1 MSMFYDSDDLFK
13 SDELTTQEK
22 LDIIAERNKKNF
34 TEYGNVSNEGIAS
47 IYNKFT
53 NPLAKERRSS
63 KTYANTPDQEF
74 LDYLFR
80 KDAVTSKDRASFK
93 YKDEADDFTRN
104 KHRFKEEQIGPN
116 ISNLAKGFLKNK
128 DNIFL
133 TGRDYDLLQDKL
145 SKSKEF
151 SEALV
156 QETIDSGKKDG
167 VSLGN
172 IFARN
177 AANRINTANV
187 VAEAVGVPLAKTYD
201 TGLTAIQDLANGDAT
216 LLAETALRTAGISAD
231 IALNISSGLLPH
243 EIAQTAGAIGGFG
256 VDDNETY
263 LQNLGKRLY
272 DQFLTT
278 QIPGYGDF
286 EVTDTSL
293 YKGLEKVVMTEED
306 RKALEGTAIDTGVEG
321 LALTALIA
329 NPFGVT
335 SAPFKLAMKV
345 PSGIYKGANRIN
357 SIVQLNGPL
366 KKQLFPLI
374 EKEIARVEK
383 IKGRPLNNKELDE
396 IQAIMNGNIIDTKVS
411 ILGGVKIKDKW
422 KGGVT
427 KDMQQYMLQ
436 QLDKYMA
443 NRAGNQYARQ
453 LNVKDKTS
461 LPTTAQKDVMDLTIQ
476 GGGSANLNLIS
487 TANRTSPKTK
497 GVTVGDQNTV
507 LFTKKSTQEEIIEKL
522 PIGSNHKLLL
532 EMNLKREPVAGV
544 STNPRAQSGF
554 TYAGKPNYTSPITSE
569 MKNETFTYMQKL
581 ISEGYTFRELAKMD
595 KIFPRIY
602 LGIDSNGKMKGKVK
616 YIEWAKANGADLFP
630 EHNSQN
636 RLGYNPDQT
645 WFDNKRSTGFAAGNA
660 IVDSFTNFIKTN
672 DTVFLDSNA
681 AAKFYLSS
689 KGQIGKVTQKT
700 IYGINDTIA
709 GRLSSGSSSTQK
721 AADAKQIKEYVTE
734 VLTKSKDPDI
744 IKFLGNNPTQV
755 VDDLFNKRRK
765 HIDFSGRL
773 QQTYTMRTLN
783 KEPQFMNNIHNA
795 VGKQLSENTFE
806 FNTELLNEVMKATGI
821 TDPVEASGKLF
832 NYVSMHRGTYV
843 VPGFDKRLLNPT
855 IGRMLDDIGDFEKGF
870 GEAVNLNNYLNS
882 QIGKV
887 IFDDP
892 TISYRTIRD
901 KISSQHPDFVGKQID
916 EMLSRRTAAQTGNEI
931 YGIFIQPLDEFT
943 NNIAKGRGTDREL
956 GQALKILKEVD
967 NFSKLEFNQLLS
979 RYNQT
984 RKSLLKEKP
993 NMYLPEPVFGTKI
1006 PETQITKITERFGKK
1021 IANKF
1026 IDAAKKN
1033 GYYFKYE
1040 DGMRSIFDNDFKD
1053 IIKISSYAKGG
1064 SVETTTPEKDRI
1076 KAQAGIGVG
1085 NPRQNLFGF
1094 NIDSFMEEQR
1104 TVDQGLYDNKE
1115 PDIPEGKF
1123 NPYEVSRIIDRED
1136 EIMQKRRELGYL
1148 PVGEGIKEYNKRQ
1161 RETAFNLKPR
1171 EKKLEEIREQT
1182 RELLNPGKT
1191 TKLKLSETGQ
1201 LFTQNPLFRQTVG
1214 TGLMV
1219 QTAPMVIA
1227 KAFADDVVGMLEG
1240 RGEGFD
1246 DVKKIIPTLYKMSR
1260 SMQPEFSEQ
1269 EYISVIQEINKMQDA
1284 GVNNL
1289 AFGIVDAL
1297 GMGIDFMADADVQ
1310 RKVKDLYDEAD
1321 IEKPETFLGKLGAL
1335 GIELG
1340 APAGTWFKVMNR
1352 ARTALRA
1359 KGFNT
1364 FVDKST
1370 GSAGF
1375 AYAAQKVSNIAK
1387 RSAVLGSTFGVSDA
1401 VGMSR
1406 YSTVNELFEDPLLL
1420 SDKES
1425 IEGLSGRELALTNFR
1440 NRLRFGAD
1448 GAMIGGLFPL
1458 VGPPAWAV
1466 TKIAAGEVG
1475 SAIGAVG
1482 KYVINPPMTSI
1493 ANTLAGKST
1502 VLTRAAEDTIAVVT
1516 GMRPELTGP
1525 IGKTGQV
1532 VSGSIQAINNFVGKQ
1547 IVTRALLGAQDLT
1560 QVVTKNLYGRGINME
1575 PEGASQLTFLTRQL
1589 PERKEWSM
1597 FSVNSYDPLKQNLAR
1612 IDNVM
1617 GMFRDIGKLS
1627 KDAFF
1632 LSGEAKL
1639 FIKSNMRATED
1650 YLRLIEDESYNLAQN
1665 FQKRYNKYGES
1676 KHLQNH
1682 YMDQV
1687 LGFLKGKVKLEHL
1700 APELRETAK
1709 RLNDHLTALRKKF
1722 ADLLP
1727 AGGMKDYMETN
1738 LREYMRKSF
1747 AMFTNPNFYPSKESI
1762 AAARKYMAEMIEKD
1776 PTLKFQAELAF
1787 PDRPLAEAIKQ
1798 SAELRIA
1805 DFMETLRY
1813 EMDDPLIG
1821 MQNAAKKDLGL
1832 EDLVIQTGE
1841 ELPTVLRKLLGEE
1854 NNLKASVLQTASS
1867 LSHQAA
1873 QKIALD
1879 KVAKLG
1885 LEGGWLFRTAEEAR
1899 DLGKIINA
1907 SQVKETGTGLLHT
1920 DSVGLYGAP
1929 EIVGQLNGFNMFDS
1943 ILKNK
1948 IYHNLIAFKATVQGG
1963 KTLYSP
1969 ATQARNFG
1977 SASLFALNQGHIG
1990 GKVSVGESFKMIM
2003 DDIFGPGGNADP
2015 LKVIENIT
2023 RKIRLGVLD
2032 ENIVAEELGAVLRE
2046 LKGQQTGV
2054 YSMTGLTNR
2063 VGDTQLTKLVQK
2075 MYAGGDNI
2083 WKWHGH
2089 EYVKSQLSGNI
2100 RSIDEISD
2108 YFTNVIG
2115 RKFEPTDAFTG
2126 KVKTVAEGI
2135 EEMAAYM
2142 IRETYPTYS
2151 RVPPVIQALR
2161 KFPFGNFIS
2170 FPAEIMRTTF
2180 AATGLSLK
2188 HIASDNPTLRAMGY
2202 KGLLGQLTTLYGVG
2216 ATTQAISSA
2225 MTGIDERQMDAYTQF
2240 LGPEYMR
2247 FHQLIPITTKQRDGS
2262 FKAFDM
2268 SAYNP
2273 YDYMIAPIEGII
2285 QNLERMRLEGTPGK
2299 IDDDMFNTM
2308 YALDGPL
2315 ASLISPFIAE
2325 TIGLEP
2331 FFDVL
2336 PSGYAVGGR
2345 GGITK
2350 SGSKVYDKDDT
2361 KEEKYNKSFA
2371 HILGAIAPGV
2381 YTTGVKVYGALQ
2393 ADISQGQQ
2401 INLADQLFK
2410 LMGGSTIVINP
2421 NKALDYKV
2429 ADIKKIRGQAYNT
2442 EHFFGESNWQNRP
2455 AEVLEAE
2462 FENIQDQAFR
2472 AQFQVY
2478 EMFKESLE
2486 SGLLKKSDVRSIL
2499 KDRGFSNKQIRNLT
2513 EGVFTPVT
2521 FSESAMEKRAKN
2533 IKAAYPG
2540 VFIRTIDLYPKQKLK
2555 DVIRRYK
2562 NKRFIRF
2569 IDPETLPER
2578 PTYKERPN
2586 LSQAAPQP
2594 NIPVPPLPDTGTP
2607 EIAPNQMANVSGT
2620 AVSPQTGLT
2629 NSESVYLSP
2638 TEQLY
2643 RRKERGLA

>member
-1 MSMFYDSDDLFK
+1 MPDKTPSLGILNLGLTPYDDEYLHPEFLDKNLAPFAGEINAYIKEFDPKGELDNTGIMAYVKRFMRNKHDQQFGAGIDRNKIDIQNAKLMQEVTKPFSEMSFAEKITLADRTKGAALSNILAPVGADLIDYSSAVKDDPRLAVKTAGNVGEEIVDFGSGLAASVARVPLAAVGNDAAREKVRGFNEAIMGANIPEDSNYFFNLIDKGFGNEGLAGPIGLVDKFTDYTNDVIQNKIGLPDDVYESLPESVKRGNNAVELAGFLASGSAITKIATAPYKLLTKTGAKAGALSNIQKIRNQFDARLDILSKQGASKEDLFK
-13 SDELTTQEK
+13 LSDTYVNAIRQQ
-22 LDIIAERNKKNF
+22 F
-34 TEYGNVSNEGIAS
+34 
-47 IYNKFT
+47 
-53 NPLAKERRSS
+53 NPK
-63 KTYANTPDQEF
+63 
-74 LDYLFR
+74 
-80 KDAVTSKDRASFK
+80 
-93 YKDEADDFTRN
+93 
-104 KHRFKEEQIGPN
+104 
-116 ISNLAKGFLKNK
+116 
-128 DNIFL
+128 
-133 TGRDYDLLQDKL
+133 
-145 SKSKEF
+145 
-151 SEALV
+151 
-156 QETIDSGKKDG
+156 
-167 VSLGN
+167 
-172 IFARN
+172 
-177 AANRINTANV
+177 
-187 VAEAVGVPLAKTYD
+187 VAEELIKMERARFEKNPYFLQAK
-201 TGLTAIQDLANGDAT
+201 
-216 LLAETALRTAGISAD
+216 D
-231 IALNISSGLLPH
+231 I
-243 EIAQTAGAIGGFG
+243 
-256 VDDNETY
+256 
-263 LQNLGKRLY
+263 R
-272 DQFLTT
+272 
-278 QIPGYGDF
+278 
-286 EVTDTSL
+286 
-293 YKGLEKVVMTEED
+293 
-306 RKALEGTAIDTGVEG
+306 
-321 LALTALIA
+321 
-329 NPFGVT
+329 
-335 SAPFKLAMKV
+335 
-345 PSGIYKGANRIN
+345 
-357 SIVQLNGPL
+357 
-366 KKQLFPLI
+366 
-374 EKEIARVEK
+374 
-383 IKGRPLNNKELDE
+383 
-396 IQAIMNGNIIDTKVS
+396 
-411 ILGGVKIKDKW
+411 
-422 KGGVT
+422 
-427 KDMQQYMLQ
+427 
-436 QLDKYMA
+436 
-443 NRAGNQYARQ
+443 
-453 LNVKDKTS
+453 
-461 LPTTAQKDVMDLTIQ
+461 LPTSAQKDVMDLTIQ

-497 GVTVGDQNTV
+497 GVTVGNQNTV

-581 ISEGYTFRELAKMD
+581 ISEGYSFRELAKMD

-602 LGIDSNGKMKGKVK
+602 LGIDSNGRMKGKVK

-630 EHNSQN
+630 EHNAQN
-636 RLGYNPDQT
+636 RLGYNSDQT

-1040 DGMRSIFDNDFKD
+1040 DGMRSIFDDDFKD
-1053 IIKISSYAKGG
+1053 IIKTQDGFTEINVGPRYEIEMKTGG
-1064 SVETTTPEKDRI
+1064 RVTTPEKDRI
-1076 KAQAGIGVG
+1076 KGEAGIGVG
-1085 NPRQNLFGF
+1085 NPKQNLYGF
-1094 NIDSFMEEQR
+1094 NIDAYVKQLR

-1171 EKKLEEIREQT
+1171 EKKLKEIREQT

-1370 GSAGF
+1370 DAAGF

-1425 IEGLSGRELALTNFR
+1425 IEGLSGRELALANFR
-1440 NRLRFGAD
+1440 NRVRFGAD

-1821 MQNAAKKDLGL
+1821 MQNAAKKNLGL

-2350 SGSKVYDKDDT
+2350 SGSKVYDKNDE
-2361 KEEKYNKSFA
+2361 KPEKYNKSFA

-2513 EGVFTPVT
+2513 DGVFTPVT

>member
-1 MSMFYDSDDLFK
+1 MPEYGIGTLGLRDEEGNPRSRDFDTLYKRKKEISQLDNPNEGSGFNLMNRILRADPQLGMSTPDTNLSYLKRMEPKGDNLAEEIKNMNPTMIKNLVERGFFGDEGKQILNKIYTTGPEYRLPNAIEDIKKLSPNTDLLGGYDSIKELNIAKDLY
-13 SDELTTQEK
+13 EQEEQLTGQQ
-22 LDIIAERNKKNF
+22 
-34 TEYGNVSNEGIAS
+34 NVSPSFGNFVKNIFFMSGKGKKDIK
-47 IYNKFT
+47 II
-53 NPLAKERRSS
+53 PKEYQEELEIDSGNS
-63 KTYANTPDQEF
+63 TLVYDSNTDQMYAQYDS
-74 LDYLFR
+74 R
-80 KDAVTSKDRASFK
+80 KDAYADKKYINDYFGFGPDKTGPRGTTISRASGYIMNNSFEEDGKFYVKLEDLNPEKAKEFAKTFGREDFSSIAGQTVGAIDMALFPVAGLYTASIKKLGRGVVISFNEAGKLIDESVKTLQDAVTAGKITSAEAAAIQREGKAKIMLARVKASPSITKKIDKSGVTAGSGQKTEVGK
-93 YKDEADDFTRN
+93 Y
-104 KHRFKEEQIGPN
+104 PN
-116 ISNLAKGFLKNK
+116 IFENLGFDLKYDRTGSYKPKTVDQANKVLSKIDSPYENVKILKDNILQPGFDKHVNKTLKQLKLNKDTYLTAKEIGLIFGLQNVEAWPKTMRSLTTSTTKTGEAAADAMSAIKKIDERGVGFGPGVKYHLGDTIDALKNLNQNRITRQANAVANSETGRVQGMWTRALIEKRFNSFANKQEKDALKNLKKERDVKNKGKNKNDDDYLEIDHVEGLQVSLMKNNMGRDAFSNFLKNK
-128 DNIFL
+128 NIDIMNIDNQAEWTKLYDEFFDSLDQTKVMNTIYNIQNPKNFSLIPKSEQKFL
-133 TGRDYDLLQDKL
+133 GVKSGELTKTKVFDSTSGGLYDKRQSLINYHSELEDLLFLKKNEASI
-145 SKSKEF
+145 SKRDLNYYIDTYGNTKKRKFAQSKE
-151 SEALV
+151 E
-156 QETIDSGKKDG
+156 
-167 VSLGN
+167 
-172 IFARN
+172 
-177 AANRINTANV
+177 
-187 VAEAVGVPLAKTYD
+187 
-201 TGLTAIQDLANGDAT
+201 
-216 LLAETALRTAGISAD
+216 
-231 IALNISSGLLPH
+231 
-243 EIAQTAGAIGGFG
+243 
-256 VDDNETY
+256 
-263 LQNLGKRLY
+263 
-272 DQFLTT
+272 FL
-278 QIPGYGDF
+278 
-286 EVTDTSL
+286 
-293 YKGLEKVVMTEED
+293 K
-306 RKALEGTAIDTGVEG
+306 
-321 LALTALIA
+321 
-329 NPFGVT
+329 
-335 SAPFKLAMKV
+335 
-345 PSGIYKGANRIN
+345 
-357 SIVQLNGPL
+357 
-366 KKQLFPLI
+366 
-374 EKEIARVEK
+374 
-383 IKGRPLNNKELDE
+383 
-396 IQAIMNGNIIDTKVS
+396 
-411 ILGGVKIKDKW
+411 
-422 KGGVT
+422 GVT
-427 KDMQQYMLQ
+427 KRINDI
-436 QLDKYMA
+436 KYII
-443 NRAGNQYARQ
+443 REKEKEVVRYFE
-453 LNVKDKTS
+453 K
-461 LPTTAQKDVMDLTIQ
+461 AQELEAKNIKIPNYNIRDYFKKGGRV
-476 GGGSANLNLIS
+476 GFEPGGSTTEFDRLIKVYQDEYGMELRD
-487 TANRTSPKTK
+487 A
-497 GVTVGDQNTV
+497 V
-507 LFTKKSTQEEIIEKL
+507 EEARKDL
-522 PIGSNHKLLL
+522 
-532 EMNLKREPVAGV
+532 
-544 STNPRAQSGF
+544 
-554 TYAGKPNYTSPITSE
+554 
-569 MKNETFTYMQKL
+569 MKNK
-581 ISEGYTFRELAKMD
+581 
-595 KIFPRIY
+595 
-602 LGIDSNGKMKGKVK
+602 
-616 YIEWAKANGADLFP
+616 KA
-630 EHNSQN
+630 
-636 RLGYNPDQT
+636 
-645 WFDNKRSTGFAAGNA
+645 
-660 IVDSFTNFIKTN
+660 
-672 DTVFLDSNA
+672 
-681 AAKFYLSS
+681 
-689 KGQIGKVTQKT
+689 
-700 IYGINDTIA
+700 
-709 GRLSSGSSSTQK
+709 
-721 AADAKQIKEYVTE
+721 
-734 VLTKSKDPDI
+734 
-744 IKFLGNNPTQV
+744 QV
-755 VDDLFNKRRK
+755 
-765 HIDFSGRL
+765 
-773 QQTYTMRTLN
+773 
-783 KEPQFMNNIHNA
+783 
-795 VGKQLSENTFE
+795 
-806 FNTELLNEVMKATGI
+806 
-821 TDPVEASGKLF
+821 
-832 NYVSMHRGTYV
+832 
-843 VPGFDKRLLNPT
+843 
-855 IGRMLDDIGDFEKGF
+855 
-870 GEAVNLNNYLNS
+870 
-882 QIGKV
+882 
-887 IFDDP
+887 
-892 TISYRTIRD
+892 
-901 KISSQHPDFVGKQID
+901 
-916 EMLSRRTAAQTGNEI
+916 
-931 YGIFIQPLDEFT
+931 
-943 NNIAKGRGTDREL
+943 
-956 GQALKILKEVD
+956 
-967 NFSKLEFNQLLS
+967 
-979 RYNQT
+979 
-984 RKSLLKEKP
+984 
-993 NMYLPEPVFGTKI
+993 
-1006 PETQITKITERFGKK
+1006 
-1021 IANKF
+1021 
-1026 IDAAKKN
+1026 
-1033 GYYFKYE
+1033 
-1040 DGMRSIFDNDFKD
+1040 
-1053 IIKISSYAKGG
+1053 
-1064 SVETTTPEKDRI
+1064 TTPEKDRI
-1076 KAQAGIGVG
+1076 RANTLTSVG
-1085 NPRQNLFGF
+1085 NPRENLYGFDVDKILQNIENEKKFK
-1094 NIDSFMEEQR
+1094 S
-1104 TVDQGLYDNKE
+1104 LYETKE

-1123 NPYEVSRIIDRED
+1123 NPYDVARIIDRED
-1136 EIMQKRRELGYL
+1136 EIIQKKRELGYL
-1148 PVGEGIKEYNKRQ
+1148 PVGEEFQAYKKRQ
-1161 RETAFNLKPR
+1161 KETAFNLLPR

-1182 RELLNPGKT
+1182 RELLNPGKP
-1191 TKLKLSETGQ
+1191 TKLKLSETGK
-1201 LFTQNPLFRQTVG
+1201 LITQNPLIRLG
-1214 TGLMV
+1214 AGNMLAV
-1219 QTAPMVIA
+1219 QTAPMVA
-1227 KAFADDVVGMLEG
+1227 LKAFADDITGMLEG
-1240 RGEGFD
+1240 KGEGFD
-1246 DVKKIIPTLYKMSR
+1246 DVKKIVPTLYKVSR
-1260 SMQPEFSEQ
+1260 TFQPKFSEQ
-1269 EYISVIQEINKMQDA
+1269 EYISVIDEVNKMQDA
-1284 GVNNL
+1284 GISNIG
-1289 AFGIVDAL
+1289 FGFLDLLAL
-1297 GMGIDFMADADVQ
+1297 GIDAMADTNVQ
-1310 RKVKDLYDEAD
+1310 QKVKDLYDEVG
-1321 IEKPETFLGKLGAL
+1321 IEQPETFLAKLGAL

-1340 APAGTWFKVMNR
+1340 VPGGAWLKVMNR

-1359 KGFNT
+1359 KGINT

-1370 GSAGF
+1370 DAAGL
-1375 AYAAQKVSNIAK
+1375 AYVAQKVSNIAK
-1387 RSAVLGSTFGVSDA
+1387 RSTVLGSTFGVSDA

-1406 YSTVNELFEDPLLL
+1406 YSTVNQLFEDPLLL

-1425 IEGLSGRELALTNFR
+1425 LDGLAGRELALANFR

-1448 GAMIGGLFPL
+1448 GALIGGLFPL
-1458 VGPPAWAV
+1458 VGPPAWSI
-1466 TKIAAGEVG
+1466 TKFAAGEVG

-1493 ANTLAGKST
+1493 ADTLAGKST
-1502 VLTRAAEDTIAVVT
+1502 VLTKAAEDAIAVVT

-1560 QVVTKNLYGRGINME
+1560 QVVTKGLYGRGINME
-1575 PEGASQLTFLTRQL
+1575 PEGVSQLTFLTRQL
-1589 PERKEWSM
+1589 PKRKDWSM

-1632 LSGEAKL
+1632 LSGEAKM

-1676 KHLQNH
+1676 KHIQNH

-1687 LGFLKGKVKLEHL
+1687 LGYLKGKVKLEHL

-1727 AGGMKDYMETN
+1727 AGGMKDYMESN

-1747 AMFTNPNFYPSKESI
+1747 AMFTNPNFYPSREAI
-1762 AAARKYMAEMIEKD
+1762 LAARKYMAEMIEKD

-1821 MQNAAKKDLGL
+1821 MQKAAQKDLGL
-1832 EDLVIQTGE
+1832 EDLVIKTGE

-1854 NNLKASVLQTASS
+1854 NNLKSSVLQTASS

-1879 KVAKLG
+1879 RVAKLG

-1920 DSVGLYGAP
+1920 DAVGLYGAP

-2003 DDIFGPGGNADP
+2003 DDIFGPGKNADP
-2015 LKVIENIT
+2015 LKVIENIN

-2054 YSMTGLTNR
+2054 YSMTGLTNKISN
-2063 VGDTQLTKLVQK
+2063 TQLTKLVQK

-2089 EYVKSQLSGNI
+2089 EYVKSQLTGNI

-2108 YFTNVIG
+2108 YFNNVIG
-2115 RKFEPTDAFTG
+2115 RKFEAIDPFTG
-2126 KVKTVAEGI
+2126 KIKTVAEGI

-2188 HIASDNPTLRAMGY
+2188 HIASENPALRAMGY

-2216 ATTQAISSA
+2216 KTTQAISSA

-2350 SGSKVYDKDDT
+2350 SGSKVYDQDDT

-2410 LMGGSTIVINP
+2410 LMGGSTIIINP

-2442 EHFFGESNWQNRP
+2442 EHFFSESNWQNRP

-2472 AQFQVY
+2472 AQFEVY

-2486 SGLLKKSDVRSIL
+2486 SGLLKKSDVRNIL

-2513 EGVFTPVT
+2513 DGIFTPVT

-2555 DVIRRYK
+2555 AVIRRYK

-2569 IDPETLPER
+2569 VDPETLPER
-2578 PTYKERPN
+2578 PTYKERPE
-2586 LSQAAPQP
+2586 LSQVTPQP
-2594 NIPVPPLPDTGTP
+2594 NMPVPTIPDTETP
-2607 EIAPNQMANVSGT
+2607 VVAPNQMANVSGT

-2629 NSESVYLSP
+2629 NSESIYLSP

>member
-1 MSMFYDSDDLFK
+1 M
-13 SDELTTQEK
+13 
-22 LDIIAERNKKNF
+22 
-34 TEYGNVSNEGIAS
+34 
-47 IYNKFT
+47 
-53 NPLAKERRSS
+53 
-63 KTYANTPDQEF
+63 
-74 LDYLFR
+74 
-80 KDAVTSKDRASFK
+80 
-93 YKDEADDFTRN
+93 
-104 KHRFKEEQIGPN
+104 
-116 ISNLAKGFLKNK
+116 
-128 DNIFL
+128 
-133 TGRDYDLLQDKL
+133 DKL
-145 SKSKEF
+145 S
-151 SEALV
+151 
-156 QETIDSGKKDG
+156 
-167 VSLGN
+167 
-172 IFARN
+172 
-177 AANRINTANV
+177 
-187 VAEAVGVPLAKTYD
+187 
-201 TGLTAIQDLANGDAT
+201 
-216 LLAETALRTAGISAD
+216 
-231 IALNISSGLLPH
+231 
-243 EIAQTAGAIGGFG
+243 
-256 VDDNETY
+256 
-263 LQNLGKRLY
+263 
-272 DQFLTT
+272 
-278 QIPGYGDF
+278 
-286 EVTDTSL
+286 
-293 YKGLEKVVMTEED
+293 
-306 RKALEGTAIDTGVEG
+306 
-321 LALTALIA
+321 
-329 NPFGVT
+329 
-335 SAPFKLAMKV
+335 
-345 PSGIYKGANRIN
+345 
-357 SIVQLNGPL
+357 
-366 KKQLFPLI
+366 
-374 EKEIARVEK
+374 
-383 IKGRPLNNKELDE
+383 
-396 IQAIMNGNIIDTKVS
+396 
-411 ILGGVKIKDKW
+411 
-422 KGGVT
+422 
-427 KDMQQYMLQ
+427 
-436 QLDKYMA
+436 
-443 NRAGNQYARQ
+443 
-453 LNVKDKTS
+453 
-461 LPTTAQKDVMDLTIQ
+461 
-476 GGGSANLNLIS
+476 
-487 TANRTSPKTK
+487 
-497 GVTVGDQNTV
+497 
-507 LFTKKSTQEEIIEKL
+507 
-522 PIGSNHKLLL
+522 
-532 EMNLKREPVAGV
+532 
-544 STNPRAQSGF
+544 
-554 TYAGKPNYTSPITSE
+554 
-569 MKNETFTYMQKL
+569 
-581 ISEGYTFRELAKMD
+581 
-595 KIFPRIY
+595 
-602 LGIDSNGKMKGKVK
+602 
-616 YIEWAKANGADLFP
+616 
-630 EHNSQN
+630 
-636 RLGYNPDQT
+636 
-645 WFDNKRSTGFAAGNA
+645 
-660 IVDSFTNFIKTN
+660 
-672 DTVFLDSNA
+672 
-681 AAKFYLSS
+681 
-689 KGQIGKVTQKT
+689 
-700 IYGINDTIA
+700 
-709 GRLSSGSSSTQK
+709 
-721 AADAKQIKEYVTE
+721 EYVTILE
-734 VLTKSKDPDI
+734 RGADP
-744 IKFLGNNPTQV
+744 T
-755 VDDLFNKRRK
+755 
-765 HIDFSGRL
+765 
-773 QQTYTMRTLN
+773 TY
-783 KEPQFMNNIHNA
+783 P
-795 VGKQLSENTFE
+795 
-806 FNTELLNEVMKATGI
+806 
-821 TDPVEASGKLF
+821 
-832 NYVSMHRGTYV
+832 
-843 VPGFDKRLLNPT
+843 
-855 IGRMLDDIGDFEKGF
+855 GF
-870 GEAVNLNNYLNS
+870 GEASMLDIHHTKGIGIEATDPKYLQLVERNANQRETVGAAFYNALKMGDTTEAAVKIAAKEVKRFPGLRMDLKLPDNS
-882 QIGKV
+882 FVTVGQKLGPEAAVKKHKQ
-887 IFDDP
+887 
-892 TISYRTIRD
+892 RME
-901 KISSQHPDFVGKQID
+901 KIINKYIKQDENFIDNFADFVG
-916 EMLSRRTAAQTGNEI
+916 
-931 YGIFIQPLDEFT
+931 
-943 NNIAKGRGTDREL
+943 
-956 GQALKILKEVD
+956 LK
-967 NFSKLEFNQLLS
+967 SK
-979 RYNQT
+979 
-984 RKSLLKEKP
+984 K
-993 NMYLPEPVFGTKI
+993 NMSN
-1006 PETQITKITERFGKK
+1006 ITESEMAMG
-1021 IANKF
+1021 AM
-1026 IDAAKKN
+1026 
-1033 GYYFKYE
+1033 
-1040 DGMRSIFDNDFKD
+1040 GMGMK
-1053 IIKISSYAKGG
+1053 KGG
-1064 SVETTTPEKDRI
+1064 PVVKATTPEKDRI
-1076 KAQAGIGVG
+1076 KVEAGIGVG
-1085 NPRQNLFGF
+1085 NPRQNLYGF
-1094 NIDSFMEEQR
+1094 NIDAYVKQLR

-1115 PDIPEGKF
+1115 PDIPAGKY
-1123 NPYEVSRIIDRED
+1123 NPYEVASIIDRED
-1136 EIMQKRRELGYL
+1136 EIMQKKRESGYL

-1161 RETAFNLKPR
+1161 RQTAFNLLPV
-1171 EKKLEEIREQT
+1171 EKKLEEIKQRT
-1182 RELLNPGKT
+1182 RELLNPGKPS
-1191 TKLKLSETGQ
+1191 KLKLNEFSQ
-1201 LFTQNPLFRQTVG
+1201 LATQNPLVRQTAG
-1214 TGLMV
+1214 IGLMV

-1297 GMGIDFMADADVQ
+1297 GMGIDFMADTDVQ
-1310 RKVKDLYDEAD
+1310 QKVANLYDEAD

-1370 GSAGF
+1370 DVAGF
-1375 AYAAQKVSNIAK
+1375 SYAAQKVSNIAK

-1401 VGMSR
+1401 VGISR

-1425 IEGLSGRELALTNFR
+1425 IEGLSGRELAKVNFR
-1440 NRLRFGAD
+1440 NRVRFGAD

-1502 VLTRAAEDTIAVVT
+1502 VLTKAAEDTIAVIT

-1525 IGKTGQV
+1525 IGETGKV

-1547 IVTRALLGAQDLT
+1547 IVTRALLAGQDIIDLSL
-1560 QVVTKNLYGRGINME
+1560 KNRFGRGINFE
-1575 PEGASQLTFLTRQL
+1575 VKGAPKLTFLTRQL
-1589 PERKEWSM
+1589 PEKKEWSI
-1597 FSVNSYDPLKQNLAR
+1597 FSVNNYDPLKQNLAR

-1639 FIKSNMRATED
+1639 FIKENMRATED

-1676 KHLQNH
+1676 KHIQNH

-1700 APELRETAK
+1700 APELRETSK

-1727 AGGMKDYMETN
+1727 AGGVKDYMESN

-1762 AAARKYMAEMIEKD
+1762 LAARKYMVEMIEKD
-1776 PTLKFQAELAF
+1776 PTLKFQAESSAG
-1787 PDRPLAEAIKQ
+1787 PGKTLAEAIED
-1798 SAELRIA
+1798 SAELRVA
-1805 DFMETLRY
+1805 DFIKTLRY

-1821 MQNAAKKDLGL
+1821 MQNAARKNFALD
-1832 EDLVIQTGE
+1832 DLVINTGE

-1854 NNLKASVLQTASS
+1854 NNLKSSVLQTAGS

-1899 DLGKIINA
+1899 DFGKILDA
-1907 SQVKETGTGLLHT
+1907 SQVKETGAGLLHT
-1920 DSVGLYGAP
+1920 DTVGLFGAP

-1990 GKVSVGESFKMIM
+1990 GRVTVGESFKMIM
-2003 DDIFGPGGNADP
+2003 DDIFGPGKNADP
-2015 LKVIENIT
+2015 LKVIESIT

-2046 LKGQQTGV
+2046 LKSQKTGV

-2063 VGDTQLTKLVQK
+2063 VGNTQLTKLVQK
-2075 MYAGGDNI
+2075 MYAGGDNV

-2225 MTGIDERQMDAYTQF
+2225 MTGIDERQMDTYTQF

-2247 FHQLIPITTKQRDGS
+2247 FHQLIPITTKQKDGS

-2273 YDYMIAPIEGII
+2273 YDYMISPIEGII
-2285 QNLERMRLEGTPGK
+2285 QNLEQMRLKGSPSD
-2299 IDDDMFNTM
+2299 IDQQMFSIF
-2308 YALDGPL
+2308 YAVDGPI
-2315 ASLISPFIAE
+2315 ATLISPFIAE

-2336 PSGYAVGGR
+2336 PAGYAFGGR
-2345 GGITK
+2345 GGVTK
-2350 SGSKVYDKDDT
+2350 SGSKVYDSDDDPDV
-2361 KEEKYNKSFA
+2361 KWDKSFA
-2371 HILGAIAPGV
+2371 HVLSTVAPGV
-2381 YTTGVKVYGALQ
+2381 YSTGSKVYGALQ
-2393 ADISQGQQ
+2393 ADISQGQK
-2401 INLADQLFK
+2401 INLGDQLFK

-2429 ADIKKIRGQAYNT
+2429 ADIKKIRGKAYNT
-2442 EHFFGESNWQNRP
+2442 EHFFSESNWQNRP
-2455 AEVLEAE
+2455 APVLVAE
-2462 FENIQDQAFR
+2462 FENIQDQAFK
-2472 AQFQVY
+2472 AQFDVY
-2478 EMFKESLE
+2478 KMFKNSLK
-2486 SGLLKKSDVRSIL
+2486 SGLLDRFDVEEIL
-2499 KDRGFSNKQIRNLT
+2499 KDRGFSFTQRSNLID
-2513 EGVFTPVT
+2513 GIFTPVT
-2521 FSESAMEKRAKN
+2521 YSKSAMEKRARN
-2533 IKAAYPG
+2533 IMDAYPK
-2540 VFIRTIDLYPKQKLK
+2540 INIDYYDLYPKLEL
-2555 DVIRRYK
+2555 DSVISNYKYRY
-2562 NKRFIRF
+2562 F
-2569 IDPETLPER
+2569 DDYVDQETLPER

-2594 NIPVPPLPDTGTP
+2594 NAPVPPLPDTGTP